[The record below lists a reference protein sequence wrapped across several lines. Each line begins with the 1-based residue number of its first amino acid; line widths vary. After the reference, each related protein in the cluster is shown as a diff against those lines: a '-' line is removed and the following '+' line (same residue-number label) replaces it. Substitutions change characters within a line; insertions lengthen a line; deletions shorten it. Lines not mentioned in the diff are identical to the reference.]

1 MNISAIDYK
10 ENVTIAR
17 LQKRYL
23 PKRFVPNYSNCLLQ
37 KDISSD
43 AFLLKKS
50 GSDDHLFLRF
60 RKGDSTKENNKE
72 QRRKKE
78 KIVKQKSTSKLPP
91 LLRNQMLTKS
101 MSMQQFYKTPIDI
114 GSTIKLQSNNNSD
127 IIIKKSEIYIKQLL
141 EKRNKDGIEH
151 SKNPKRNEEL
161 FKKLPSLIESSLRNS
176 GITSLRLS
184 PLDHLL
190 DSEGLSR
197 KEKIQKLIYNPIIQ
211 YKFCEKIVNSI
222 THRIQFLDSKN
233 QDIYEKD
240 VINIINSEIE
250 NIIEDKSIAKH
261 HRSFSTQGFEIEP
274 QKYFPPHS
282 LVSNYEE
289 VIKFRNYYKKL
300 LENSNTSSSSSSAN
314 RRYISHFL
322 TNENGIQE
330 FLKISSN
337 KETLMEML
345 LKNEKIKNSTMTSKF
360 FPLSERNKNKQFVTS
375 YQSKFFRSADNTI
388 QHKRKTRNKSGVD
401 MKNCSVQTGEDLYND
416 ELIEE
421 KKKKKYKTIEET
433 EKKTLISLLKSKP
446 TKKELEEFNV
456 IYRKEQKE
464 ISETSKTIVKS
475 SDTIHTV
482 HLTSGSNV
490 TNNIQPSKKYKRFE
504 SVLNSRKSSTTQ
516 LSILKEQKE
525 KNQKEKQEPKV
536 EVKKRNINHRP
547 IIVKNTSSISNDL
560 VTLESTYK
568 TKSVTNIIKPK
579 KQFNSF
585 SESENKIKAKKES
598 SNIEIIKKKEKD
610 IKKDESFTY
619 NQTKEKKKKSISK
632 PKKTKKE
639 SSSLPKPKVHNMSDE
654 LKKIKKKMKNHKMV
668 LKSKDT
674 KQKEET
680 IKKTIE
686 SLHDIGITNTA
697 DNKEEAKKEEPN
709 LWAQM
714 VERAKNRK
722 RKINIFGE
730 NEEEEEDGPKLIKT
744 LESHLEEKKKFT
756 ETLQSNKSEKT
767 DEMITS
773 KRSSVVD
780 NSQIMAALGNK
791 KISKFRRRNAMNGR
805 QLSTYFHQNMR
816 NDTDSS
822 GSNSKRNNIKLKEQ
836 LQRKKFFFD
845 LDNTEEVEKRKN
857 MLLLKMSQDIT
868 YGITKG
874 DFTEKDKSLFEEFK
888 RKIEE
893 LKNFDD
899 KTYVLFLENNFSY
912 FQEELDMLRKIRE
925 DEKRI
930 NDFIIHM
937 NNDIE
942 VDNLKKK
949 EGSTHVRVID
959 KKVLIDSSRPF
970 VLASPKILE

>member
-37 KDISSD
+37 KEISSD

-78 KIVKQKSTSKLPP
+78 KTLKQNSISKLPP

-127 IIIKKSEIYIKQLL
+127 MIINKSDIYIKQLL
-141 EKRNKDGIEH
+141 EKRNKDIITH
-151 SKNPKRNEEL
+151 SKNTKRNEEM
-161 FKKLPSLIESSLRNS
+161 FMKLPSLIESSLRNS
-176 GITSLRLS
+176 GITSLRGS
-184 PLDHLL
+184 PLDHLI
-190 DSEGLSR
+190 DSDNLSR
-197 KEKIQKLIYNPIIQ
+197 NEKIQKLINNPIVQ
-211 YKFCEKIVNSI
+211 YKFCAKIVNSI

-233 QDIYEKD
+233 QELYEKD
-240 VINIINSEIE
+240 VINIINSEID
-250 NIIEDKSIAKH
+250 NIIEDKSIANH
-261 HRSFSTQGFEIEP
+261 HRNFSTQGFEMEP

-300 LENSNTSSSSSSAN
+300 LENSNSSSSSSSAN
-314 RRYISHFL
+314 KRYISHFL

-330 FLKISSN
+330 FLKSSSN

-345 LKNEKIKNSTMTSKF
+345 LKNEKIKNSSMTNKF
-360 FPLSERNKNKQFVTS
+360 FPLSERSKNKQYVTS
-375 YQSKFFRSADNTI
+375 YQSKFFPSAEKTI
-388 QHKRKTRNKSGVD
+388 QHKRNKRNRSGVD

-421 KKKKKYKTIEET
+421 KKKYKTIEET
-433 EKKTLISLLKSKP
+433 EKKSLISLLKSKP

-504 SVLNSRKSSTTQ
+504 GVLNSRKSSTTQ

-525 KNQKEKQEPKV
+525 KNQKEKQETKV
-536 EVKKRNINHRP
+536 EVKKRNLNHRP
-547 IIVKNTSSISNDL
+547 IIVKNTNNISNDL
-560 VTLESTYK
+560 ATLESTYK
-568 TKSVTNIIKPK
+568 TKSVTNIIRPK

-585 SESENKIKAKKES
+585 SESENKVSTKKES
-598 SNIEIIKKKEKD
+598 NNIKIIKKKEKD
-610 IKKDESFTY
+610 IKKEESFT
-619 NQTKEKKKKSISK
+619 NIQPKEKKKKFISK
-632 PKKTKKE
+632 QKKKKE

-668 LKSKDT
+668 IKSKDT

-680 IKKTIE
+680 IKKTLE

-697 DNKEEAKKEEPN
+697 ENQKEEAKNEEPD

-714 VERAKNRK
+714 VERAKKRK
-722 RKINIFGE
+722 KKINIFGD
-730 NEEEEEDGPKLIKT
+730 NQEEEEDGPKLIKT

-767 DEMITS
+767 DEMVTS
-773 KRSSVVD
+773 KRSSVCD
-780 NSQIMAALGNK
+780 NSQIMAAVGNR
-791 KISKFRRRNAMNGR
+791 KISKFRRRNAMNGK
-805 QLSTYFHQNMR
+805 QLSTYFHQNMK
-816 NDTDSS
+816 NDIGSS
-822 GSNSKRNNIKLKEQ
+822 GSSSKRSNIKLKEQ

-868 YGITKG
+868 YGIAKG

-893 LKNFDD
+893 LRNFDD

-930 NDFIIHM
+930 NDFIRHM

-949 EGSTHVRVID
+949 EQSIHARVID
-959 KKVLIDSSRPF
+959 KKVLVDSSRPF

>member
-17 LQKRYL
+17 LKKRYL
-23 PKRFVPNYSNCLLQ
+23 PKRFIPNYSNCLLQ
-37 KDISSD
+37 KEISSD

-60 RKGDSTKENNKE
+60 RKGDSTKENIK
-72 QRRKKE
+72 RRKE
-78 KIVKQKSTSKLPP
+78 TIVKQSSKSKLPP

-101 MSMQQFYKTPIDI
+101 MSMQQFYKVPIDI
-114 GSTIKLQSNNNSD
+114 GSTIKLKDNNKSD
-127 IIIKKSEIYIKQLL
+127 IIIHKSEIYIKQLL
-141 EKRNKDGIEH
+141 EKKNRDLFIQ

-161 FKKLPSLIESSLRNS
+161 FKKLPSLIETSLRNS
-176 GITSLRLS
+176 GITSLRGS
-184 PLDHLL
+184 PLEHLL
-190 DSEGLSR
+190 ESESLSR
-197 KEKIQKLIYNPIIQ
+197 NDNIQKLIHNPIIQ

-222 THRIQFLDSKN
+222 THRIQFLDNKN
-233 QDIYEKD
+233 QEIYEKD
-240 VINIINSEIE
+240 VINIIDNEIDS
-250 NIIEDKSIAKH
+250 IIEDKTIINH
-261 HRSFSTQGFEIEP
+261 HRNFSTQGLEVEP
-274 QKYFPPHS
+274 KRFFPQHS

-300 LENSNTSSSSSSAN
+300 LENSNSSSSSSSAN
-314 RRYISHFL
+314 KRYISHFL

-330 FLKISSN
+330 FLKNNSN

-345 LKNEKIKNSTMTSKF
+345 LKNEKIKNSSITNRF
-360 FPLSERNKNKQFVTS
+360 FPLSERNRNKQYVTS
-375 YQSKFFRSADNTI
+375 YQSKFFPSADKTI
-388 QHKRKTRNKSGVD
+388 QHKGNKRNKSGVD
-401 MKNCSVQTGEDLYND
+401 MKNCSVQTGEDLYNSD
-416 ELIEE
+416 TFENRNR
-421 KKKKKYKTIEET
+421 YRTIDET
-433 EKKTLISLLKSKP
+433 EKKSLISLLKSKP
-446 TKKELEEFNV
+446 TKKEMEEFNV

-464 ISETSKTIVKS
+464 VSETSKTIVKS

-504 SVLNSRKSSTTQ
+504 SILNSRKSSTTQ

-525 KNQKEKQEPKV
+525 NKTKENHQQQTKV
-536 EVKKRNINHRP
+536 EVKKRNAYRKP
-547 IIVKNTSSISNDL
+547 IVVNNTNSKSNDL
-560 VTLESTYK
+560 GTLESTYK
-568 TKSVTNIIKPK
+568 TKSVSNIIRPK

-585 SESENKIKAKKES
+585 SDSEKKEKS
-598 SNIEIIKKKEKD
+598 KKNSITNIEVIKKKEKD
-610 IKKDESFTY
+610 KKKDESFAI
-619 NQTKEKKKKSISK
+619 QKEEVEKKKSISK
-632 PKKTKKE
+632 SKKKKKKE
-639 SSSLPKPKVHNMSDE
+639 ASSLPKPKVHNMGDE

-668 LKSKDT
+668 LNSKDNKSK
-674 KQKEET
+674 KEEEQ
-680 IKKTIE
+680 KKTLE

-697 DNKEEAKKEEPN
+697 ENKKAIKEEPD
-709 LWAQM
+709 LWVQM

-730 NEEEEEDGPKLIKT
+730 EQEQEDEGPKLIKT

-767 DEMITS
+767 DEMKTS
-773 KRSSVVD
+773 KRSSVAD
-780 NSQIMAALGNK
+780 NSQIMAAIGNR
-791 KISKFRRRNAMNGR
+791 KISKFRRRNAMNAK

-816 NDTDSS
+816 NDTGGS
-822 GSNSKRNNIKLKEQ
+822 GSSSKRNNIKLKEQ

-868 YGITKG
+868 YGIAKG

-893 LKNFDD
+893 LRNFDD

-930 NDFIIHM
+930 NDFIKYM
-937 NNDIE
+937 NNDID
-942 VDNLKKK
+942 VDNMKKK
-949 EGSTHVRVID
+949 EQITHARVID
-959 KKVLIDSSRPF
+959 KKVIVELSRPF
-970 VLASPKILE
+970 VLASPKILD